1 MLYEC
6 WNSLTGSLE
15 ELSIWVIT
23 LSAIDMR
30 SITSSLG
37 KLAMSIQKVGLLQP
51 LMVRTNCSDN
61 FEVVPWNRRLNACK
75 SLGWR
80 KIVCHVVELDDKTA
94 AEVSIIENIQ
104 RHSLNPTE
112 EGIAFRKYVN
122 KFVWGG
128 ISELAKKLSKSISYV
143 CKWIKL
149 TKLPKDIVDLVS
161 DVDANVSTVGE
172 LLPITEKLPQAR
184 LTEMIQSRPLSS
196 RMVRKIVRDMVNKNI
211 DKYWFDDFSNRD
223 DHQITQR
230 LLVKAIVALR
240 ISLKKLGTIIES
252 AEDKWILY
260 EILMQVKHIL
270 HQQRC
275 FDYGKKEIQE
285 TFISSLQLASEAV
298 ELKSKMFSLE
308 VIN

>member
-94 AEVSIIENIQ
+94 AEVSIIENTQ
-104 RHSLNPTE
+104 RHSLNSIE
-112 EGIAFRKYVN
+112 EGISFRKYLN
-122 KFVWGG
+122 KFVRGG

-240 ISLKKLGTIIES
+240 ISLKKLATIIES

>member
-94 AEVSIIENIQ
+94 DEVSIIENIQ

-112 EGIAFRKYVN
+112 EGIAFR
-122 KFVWGG
+122 
-128 ISELAKKLSKSISYV
+128 
-143 CKWIKL
+143 
-149 TKLPKDIVDLVS
+149 
-161 DVDANVSTVGE
+161 
-172 LLPITEKLPQAR
+172 
-184 LTEMIQSRPLSS
+184 
-196 RMVRKIVRDMVNKNI
+196 
-211 DKYWFDDFSNRD
+211 
-223 DHQITQR
+223 
-230 LLVKAIVALR
+230 
-240 ISLKKLGTIIES
+240 
-252 AEDKWILY
+252 
-260 EILMQVKHIL
+260 
-270 HQQRC
+270 
-275 FDYGKKEIQE
+275 
-285 TFISSLQLASEAV
+285 
-298 ELKSKMFSLE
+298 
-308 VIN
+308 